1 MYYVF
6 TSGSTGEPKGVQIR
20 NKNLLNFIFNF
31 KKKFKFKK
39 NDKFILLPYLSFDL
53 SVFPLWNSL
62 FSGSTLCYPNGSDIL
77 YPLNYI
83 KKNKISIYCSVPSQV
98 DIIKNFFEGYKFHGS
113 SVRLSV
119 FCGEPLRYYQVK
131 HWKKFFS
138 NSKIYNTYGPS
149 ETTCFNTYFN

>member
-1 MYYVF
+1 MADNSFKNIFKGVKVLKEKTFLKTNTRPFKIKAYKNNIVYYVF
-6 TSGSTGEPKGVQIR
+6 TSGSTGEPKGVQIS
-20 NKNLLNFIFNF
+20 NKNLLNFIFNC
-31 KKKFKFKK
+31 KKIFKFKK

-98 DIIKNFFEGYKFHGS
+98 DIIKNFF
-113 SVRLSV
+113 
-119 FCGEPLRYYQVK
+119 
-131 HWKKFFS
+131 
-138 NSKIYNTYGPS
+138 
-149 ETTCFNTYFN
+149 